1 MPELPFKAEIQMKRL
16 LKCEFNM
23 YTVCVELNLLDGTM
37 ITIDTTAIEN
47 EVADTMYQRSELDL
61 LQIYLSRDVGFL
73 ILSVI
78 ADKISNSP

>member
-1 MPELPFKAEIQMKRL
+1 
-16 LKCEFNM
+16 M